1 MKFLLSF
8 VVAFVVALGCV
19 QPLRGQD
26 PLAEQFF
33 ESRIRPILANN
44 CYQCHTGASSGGLR
58 VDSREALL
66 KGGAS
71 GPSVIPGSPSASL
84 LIQATNHTHSR
95 LKMPPADKLEP
106 ADIAD
111 LSKWVEAG
119 APWPN
124 SDPAPT
130 APTTTSRYRI
140 TPEQR
145 AFWAFQP
152 VRNPAPPAARLR
164 PWQANPIDAFI
175 LQKLDEKKLVPSP
188 RAAKQT
194 LIRRASFDLTGL
206 PPTPQEIDAF
216 LSDKSPTAFAK
227 LIDRLL
233 ASPRYGERWGRH
245 WLDVVRYSDTAGDA
259 SDYPI
264 PQAHLYRDY
273 VIDAFNTD
281 KPYNQ
286 FVREQ
291 LAGDLLPSSSEPQKW
306 QQLIATGYLANARR
320 FNVNP
325 LQFSHLTIDD
335 TIDNLGKSFLG
346 LSIACA
352 RCHDHKFDP
361 IPNRDYFAL
370 YGIFQST
377 KFPFPGSE
385 KNHRPEG
392 LIPRHPDEVTTI
404 LKPYLDELYK
414 ITGRLGKVEGE
425 KRSFVEGVTPNRT
438 MAGILAEIKELEGKR
453 DPMLARA
460 PKVEMAYAV
469 VEGSPGNARI
479 QKRGEPKDLGEE
491 VPRGFLEI
499 ASSQPTPKLQGSGRL
514 ELADWVVDPTNP
526 LPARVMVNRLWQ
538 HHFGKGL
545 VASPSDFGKRGTP
558 PTHPELID
566 YLATSF
572 VKTGWSIKAMHRLL
586 MLSETYQQASA
597 EHAAN
602 QEVDAANDFLWRY
615 SRHRLDAESYHD
627 TLLLTSGQLE
637 FGPPGPHPFPHM
649 GTWQFMQHGPFS
661 AVYES
666 KRRSVYVMNQ
676 RIQRHPYFSLF
687 DGADAAISTAQRPL
701 TITPIQA
708 LFSMNSELTNE
719 TASLWAKSL
728 LEAHPTDQRRVQ
740 AAYRT
745 ALGRAAT
752 AEEISRAHRYLAE
765 ARKLG
770 GAPLSSYLHALLS
783 SNEFLF
789 VE

>member
-1 MKFLLSF
+1 MKSTNSF
-8 VVAFVVALGCV
+8 VVVLVCLRPLVAQEPAV
-19 QPLRGQD
+19 D
-26 PLAEQFF
+26 QFF

-44 CYQCHTGASSGGLR
+44 CYQCHTGANSGGLR

-66 KGGAS
+66 KGGHS
-71 GPSVIPGSPSASL
+71 GPSVVPGSPGSSL

-111 LSKWVEAG
+111 LSRWVEAG
-119 APWPN
+119 APWPK
-124 SDPAPT
+124 SDPPPT
-130 APTTTSRYRI
+130 PSVSSADKYQI
-140 TPEQR
+140 TPQQR
-145 AFWAFQP
+145 AFWAFRP
-152 VRNPAPPAARLR
+152 IRNPAPPPARAKA
-164 PWQANPIDAFI
+164 WQTNPIDAFI
-175 LQKLDEKKLVPSP
+175 LEKLDEKKLAPSP
-188 RAAKQT
+188 RASKLT

-206 PPTPQEIDAF
+206 PPTPQEVDSF
-216 LSDKSPTAFAK
+216 LADKSSTAFAK
-227 LIDRLL
+227 LVDRLL
-233 ASPRYGERWGRH
+233 VSPRYGERWGRH

-273 VIDAFNTD
+273 VIDAFNND

-291 LAGDLLPSSSEPQKW
+291 LAGDLLPADSEPQKW

-335 TIDNLGKSFLG
+335 TIDNFGKTFLG

-377 KFPFPGSE
+377 KYPFPGSE
-385 KNHRPEG
+385 KNHRPQG
-392 LIPRHPDEVTTI
+392 LIPRHPDEVNTV

-453 DPMLARA
+453 DPLLARA
-460 PKVEMAYAV
+460 PKVDMAYAV
-469 VEGSPGNARI
+469 VDGSPGNARI
-479 QKRGEPKDLGEE
+479 QRRGEPKDLGEE
-491 VPRGFLEI
+491 VPRGFLAI
-499 ASSQPTPKLQGSGRL
+499 VSSQPTPPLQGSGRL
-514 ELADWVVDPTNP
+514 ELADWVVDPVNP

-545 VASPSDFGKRGTP
+545 AHSPSDFGKRGNP
-558 PTHPELID
+558 PTHPELLD
-566 YLATSF
+566 YLATRF
-572 VKTGWSIKAMHRLL
+572 VQSGWSIKAMHRLL
-586 MLSETYQQASA
+586 MLSETYQQAST
-597 EHAAN
+597 ENPAN
-602 QEVDAANDFLWRY
+602 QEIDAANDFLWRY
-615 SRHRLDAESYHD
+615 SRRRLDAESYRD
-627 TLLLTSGQLE
+627 TLLMTSGQLE

-708 LFSMNSELTNE
+708 LFSMNSELTADA
-719 TASLWAKSL
+719 ASLWAKAL
-728 LEAHPTDQRRVQ
+728 QAAYATDPLRLQ

-745 ALGRAAT
+745 ALGRTAT
-752 AEEISRAHRYLAE
+752 AEEISRAGRYLAE

-770 GAPLSSYLHALLS
+770 GAPLTSFLHALLS

>member
-1 MKFLLSF
+1 M
-8 VVAFVVALGCV
+8 
-19 QPLRGQD
+19 
-26 PLAEQFF
+26 
-33 ESRIRPILANN
+33 
-44 CYQCHTGASSGGLR
+44 
-58 VDSREALL
+58 
-66 KGGAS
+66 
-71 GPSVIPGSPSASL
+71 
-84 LIQATNHTHSR
+84 
-95 LKMPPADKLEP
+95 
-106 ADIAD
+106 
-111 LSKWVEAG
+111 
-119 APWPN
+119 
-124 SDPAPT
+124 
-130 APTTTSRYRI
+130 
-140 TPEQR
+140 
-145 AFWAFQP
+145 
-152 VRNPAPPAARLR
+152 
-164 PWQANPIDAFI
+164 
-175 LQKLDEKKLVPSP
+175 PSP

-216 LSDKSPTAFAK
+216 LADKSPTAFAK

-325 LQFSHLTIDD
+325 LHFSHLTIDD

-602 QEVDAANDFLWRY
+602 QEVDATNDFLWRY

-637 FGPPGPHPFPHM
+637 FGPLSR
-649 GTWQFMQHGPFS
+649 QS
-661 AVYES
+661 RNV
-666 KRRSVYVMNQ
+666 
-676 RIQRHPYFSLF
+676 
-687 DGADAAISTAQRPL
+687 PL
-701 TITPIQA
+701 
-708 LFSMNSELTNE
+708 L
-719 TASLWAKSL
+719 AK
-728 LEAHPTDQRRVQ
+728 
-740 AAYRT
+740 
-745 ALGRAAT
+745 
-752 AEEISRAHRYLAE
+752 
-765 ARKLG
+765 
-770 GAPLSSYLHALLS
+770 
-783 SNEFLF
+783 
-789 VE
+789 